1 MKNRTPPIALSQSP
15 MPKRARARGPRH
27 PSRLLSCPAAEP
39 KATTDQGVEPELLGR
54 PCRSLP
60 SAAVPTALLSVYD
73 KAGIVDLGRG
83 LHELGWRLVS
93 SGGTARALADAGLP
107 VTDVAELTGS
117 PAILGHRVVTLHPKV
132 HGGILADLDDPEHR
146 QDLEAHGIEPIA
158 LVVVNLY
165 PFADDP
171 GVELIDIGGPAMVR
185 AAAKNHAHVGVVVDP
200 AEYEPV
206 LDELR
211 TEGGCQP
218 ARAPDSPARR
228 SLAHR
233 RTTPRSSP
241 GSTGRRP
248 PVERCSC
255 RDSLTLRLDRVQDLR
270 YGENPH
276 QLAARY
282 RERGR
287 TGWWDSAQQHGGK
300 ELSYLN
306 LYDAEAAWRLV
317 HRFAEP
323 ACVIVKHANPC
334 GVAVAGDITT
344 AYERA
349 NACDPVERLRGHRGR
364 EPSTAPVGGRRPGA
378 GVHRGRR
385 GARLRGRGTR
395 HARRQGEPPRAHGG
409 CARRA
414 DARRAGRSTAACSC
428 RHPIPWRS
436 IATPGGWSS
445 STEPTPA
452 QWDDLQFAWTVCAAV
467 SSNAIVF
474 ARDRQAF
481 GIGAG
486 QQNRLDSA
494 RIAADRGR
502 RSSCRRCLRQR
513 RLLPVPRRAS
523 TPWRQPAS
531 PP

>member
-1 MKNRTPPIALSQSP
+1 M
-15 MPKRARARGPRH
+15 
-27 PSRLLSCPAAEP
+27 
-39 KATTDQGVEPELLGR
+39 
-54 PCRSLP
+54 
-60 SAAVPTALLSVYD
+60 PTALLSVYD

-146 QDLEAHGIEPIA
+146 QELEAHGIEPIS

-211 TEGGCQP
+211 TEGRLSAGTRTRL
-218 ARAPDSPARR
+218 ARQAFART
-228 SLAHR
+228 SAYDAEIVAWLDGTSA
-233 RTTPRSSP
+233 
-241 GSTGRRP
+241 TGGGELP
-248 PVERCSC
+248 
-255 RDSLTLRLDRVQDLR
+255 DSLTLRLDRVQDLR

-349 NACDPVERLRGHRGR
+349 NACDPVSAFGGIVAVNRPL
-364 EPSTAPVGGRRPGA
+364 PQSAAAALAPVFTEVVVAPGYEGEA
-378 GVHRGRR
+378 LDTLV
-385 GARLRGRGTR
+385 AKANLRVL
-395 HARRQGEPPRAHGG
+395 
-409 CARRA
+409 
-414 DARRAGRSTAACSC
+414 TAAAPNAPTLDV
-428 RHPIPWRS
+428 RPIDGGLLVQ
-436 IATPGGWSS
+436 TPDPVAIDRDAWWVVSS
-445 STEPTPA
+445 KEPTPA

-494 RIAADRGR
+494 RIAADRAGDR
-502 RSSCRRCLRQR
+502 VVDGVC
-513 RLLPVPRRAS
+513 AS
-523 TPWRQPAS
+523 DAFFPFRDGIDAVAAAGITAVIQPGGSVRDAEVIAAADEHGIAMVFTGERHFRH
-531 PP
+531 